1 MAFFCP
7 CSPLLLLPAF
17 GLSNARDVVYIGI
30 DPLVVVSSTNS
41 NLQKRQWAF
50 LLLES
55 SAGVMLVFWFF
66 CHGLITVLSQ
76 VKDVG
81 FEIISWLLSPNIC
94 KGRGEEEV
102 LFEQCFF
109 CFAFLSKWASF
120 HFMVPNNPSHIL
132 WEAPL
137 FPSSPTSAS
146 YLSFPWKGSLVW
158 WGRNFVNA
166 GDDRLQQSF
175 FSKQRDQDH
184 CCPQPDA
191 LLEMVY

>member
-1 MAFFCP
+1 MWSNPFPHKKVRHPLLWLFFCP
-7 CSPLLLLPAF
+7 CSPLLLIPAF

-94 KGRGEEEV
+94 RERREEEV
-102 LFEQCFF
+102 LFEQCS
-109 CFAFLSKWASF
+109 CFILLCFLSILWPKITQVIFYGGFSFLFLPLPPPISAFLRRV
-120 HFMVPNNPSHIL
+120 H
-132 WEAPL
+132 
-137 FPSSPTSAS
+137 
-146 YLSFPWKGSLVW
+146 
-158 WGRNFVNA
+158 
-166 GDDRLQQSF
+166 
-175 FSKQRDQDH
+175 
-184 CCPQPDA
+184 
-191 LLEMVY
+191 

>member
-1 MAFFCP
+1 MWSNPFPHKKVRHPLLWLFFCP
-7 CSPLLLLPAF
+7 CSPLFLLPAF

-109 CFAFLSKWASF
+109 FALLSCQNGLLSILWSQITQVIFYERLLSFLLLPLPPPISAFL
-120 HFMVPNNPSHIL
+120 
-132 WEAPL
+132 
-137 FPSSPTSAS
+137 
-146 YLSFPWKGSLVW
+146 
-158 WGRNFVNA
+158 GRV
-166 GDDRLQQSF
+166 
-175 FSKQRDQDH
+175 H
-184 CCPQPDA
+184 
-191 LLEMVY
+191 